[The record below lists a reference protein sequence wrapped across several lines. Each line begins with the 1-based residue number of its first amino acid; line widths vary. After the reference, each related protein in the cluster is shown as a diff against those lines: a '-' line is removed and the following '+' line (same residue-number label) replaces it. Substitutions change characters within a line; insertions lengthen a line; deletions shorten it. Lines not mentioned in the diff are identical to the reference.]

1 MINKHCDLIYCNSLK
16 QSKANAKL
24 YLLTNNYFK
33 FLFQFQKY
41 FLDLFVILNNNAK
54 KIDNKVVLTPCVLF
68 SELLT
73 QWAEATLLSKFFTF
87 DNLSRSNPCFVIN
100 NFIHKEDILMKDI
113 KKFLIAALS
122 FMLLV
127 SISCSNDNKTGGG
140 GSDGVKLPS
149 EHNGKT
155 YKSKEPITSG
165 GSDYTWLQI
174 KDGDIYMSVGASQ
187 PTFTAD
193 DIYPIKNREGNTFS
207 INDGSQEDKFVFSE
221 DWSSCIY
228 TSTPVGSSGGSPTTI
243 EFSIVS

>member
-1 MINKHCDLIYCNSLK
+1 
-16 QSKANAKL
+16 
-24 YLLTNNYFK
+24 
-33 FLFQFQKY
+33 
-41 FLDLFVILNNNAK
+41 
-54 KIDNKVVLTPCVLF
+54 
-68 SELLT
+68 
-73 QWAEATLLSKFFTF
+73 
-87 DNLSRSNPCFVIN
+87 
-100 NFIHKEDILMKDI
+100 MKDI

-122 FMLLV
+122 FMLLFSV
-127 SISCSNDNKTGGG
+127 SCSNDNKTGGG

-193 DIYPIKNREGNTFS
+193 HIYPIKNREGNTFS
-207 INDGSQEDKFVFSE
+207 INDGSQEDKFVFSD
-221 DWSSCIY
+221 DWTSCTF
-228 TSTPVGSSGGSPTTI
+228 TSTPIGSSGGSPTTT